1 MRVCGF
7 FRESFGPQ
15 KSLGFFN
22 ILAILGNMSQ
32 RRWTLSSLQVPFP
45 AKFRKGEC
53 TQGCGLCDLC
63 ILLWGVIY
71 LLFHLLNCQSVELS
85 CDSLFLEQILLVE
98 LGSHASLPTSWVP
111 VTIHLPCGIR
121 NPCVRWVTCQ
131 LDYNH
136 SFSSC
141 LSPYSWAQGC
151 VLCFCFQIVTLEGW
165 TPNWMWECM
174 NGLLLLL

>member
-131 LDYNH
+131 LERYYRSDRKMTTFLMFIQATGYLYWEQLNT
-136 SFSSC
+136 SFLKSK
-141 LSPYSWAQGC
+141 
-151 VLCFCFQIVTLEGW
+151 
-165 TPNWMWECM
+165 
-174 NGLLLLL
+174 